1 MSGNKGFDCG
11 TASDLL
17 LCDEETKSLCFDGGD
32 SVETFN
38 HQTNGGKAEGRSEFI
53 PFPFL
58 TEECIGWMVERERE
72 HLPRNDYLVRLRSGE
87 LDLSFR
93 REALDWMFKACAHHK
108 FGEFCLYLAMNYLDR
123 FLSMYSLPKGKHWV
137 IQLIAVSC
145 LSLAA
150 KTDEVNVSSLVDLQ
164 AGEPEFLFE
173 GKTIQ
178 RMEMFVLSYLNWNVN
193 PYTPLNFIEFYLR
206 KTKSDARI
214 PQGPL
219 LTRSKQII
227 LDTIKGIDFLEFK
240 PSEIA
245 AAVALYVSG
254 EVDVDE
260 SFIQEKVVSE

>member
-17 LCDEETKSLCFDGGD
+17 LCDDETKSLCFDDSD

-38 HQTNGGKAEGRSEFI
+38 HEIHHQTNGGKAEGRSEFI
-53 PFPFL
+53 PLPFL

-87 LDLSFR
+87 LDLTLR
-93 REALDWMFKACAHHK
+93 REALDWMLKACAHHK
-108 FGEFCLYLAMNYLDR
+108 FGEFCLYLAVNYLDR
-123 FLSMYSLPKGKHWV
+123 FLSMYSLPGTHWV

-150 KTDEVNVSSLVDLQ
+150 KTDEVNVPSLVDLQ
-164 AGEPEFLFE
+164 AGEPGFVFE
-173 GKTIQ
+173 GKTSSTSGKQ
-178 RMEMFVLSYLNWNVN
+178 VMFGSHKGRCSL
-193 PYTPLNFIEFYLR
+193 
-206 KTKSDARI
+206 
-214 PQGPL
+214 
-219 LTRSKQII
+219 
-227 LDTIKGIDFLEFK
+227 GIDFLEFK

-260 SFIQEKVVSE
+260 SFIQEKVGSEVHWGN